1 MRTLD
6 VFGMIFLGIPALFAV
21 GMLIEG
27 IVGLFR
33 RPAPIVEVP
42 QSRLAAIAW
51 RVFQA
56 AVFIGIVLLCI
67 PSPGEPRNATYAL
80 GLVAA
85 AIAAFATYAV
95 SRTIDVVRWLAR
107 VCWPSQSAY
116 LRSLGQRRGDRVE
129 RALR

>member
-56 AVFIGIVLLCI
+56 AVFIGIVMLCI
-67 PSPGEPRNATYAL
+67 PGPGEPRNATYAL
-80 GLVAA
+80 GLVATA
-85 AIAAFATYAV
+85 VAVFATYAV
-95 SRTIDVVRWLAR
+95 SRCIDLARWLAR
-107 VCWPSQSAY
+107 IGRPRQAPY
-116 LRSLGQRRGDRVE
+116 LRPLRQGRSDRIE

>member
-1 MRTLD
+1 MRTID
-6 VFGMIFLGIPALFAV
+6 VFGIVFLGIPAMFAI

-33 RPAPIVEVP
+33 RPVPVVEIP
-42 QSRLAAIAW
+42 QSLASAIAW
-51 RVFQA
+51 RIFQGA
-56 AVFIGIVLLCI
+56 IFVGIILLCV
-67 PSPGEPRNATYAL
+67 PDNADPRNAAYAL

-107 VCWPSQSAY
+107 VCWPRQSAY
-116 LRSLGQRRGDRVE
+116 LRPLGQRRGDRVE